1 MPPKETGGVTRRSAR
16 QSGKAPDA
24 ADDGVLVDRQTK
36 DPAPAEKGDISLGD
50 IHTSWEPIG
59 NWESKIS

>member
-16 QSGKAPDA
+16 QSGKPPDA

-36 DPAPAEKGDISLGD
+36 DPVPAEKGDSNPD
-50 IHTSWEPIG
+50 DSE
-59 NWESKIS
+59 